1 MANTIRDNTPDVWAE
16 EAINWAVENKILFG
30 DDTGNYKLH
39 DICTRQEVLIF
50 INRLYNLLNS

>member
-1 MANTIRDNTPDVWAE
+1 MANETRDNTPDVWAE

-39 DICTRQEVLIF
+39 GICTRQEVLIF